1 MDYEGSSGYSGP
13 SFIHLNPGKM
23 MQTTTLDLGAQVTEN
38 GVTYTIWAPD
48 HRSAVAAV
56 QSPDGERRRIE
67 LSRNF
72 DGYFTGVDPTGR
84 AGDLYTYSLDGAP
97 GIPDV
102 ASRFQPQGV
111 TGPSQVVEANTFKW
125 KSAKWERPAWCGHVV
140 YELHVGTFTQEGT
153 WARAVERLAHLKEL
167 GVTVVEVMPVAQWS
181 GRWNWGYDGVFL
193 FAPSRSYGTPDDFRA
208 FVDACHVL
216 GIAVML
222 DIVYNHIGPVGDYLG
237 RSTRKFYN
245 HDDESPWGSGYNFDG
260 PDAAPVRNLVLQNIR
275 YWLNDFHLDGFRM
288 DATHA
293 IKDDSDSHILREIAH
308 IVHQAGGFIVA
319 EDDRNSAAVLDEA
332 ENGGWHFDAAWAD
345 DFHHTA
351 RVSQTREKEA
361 YFASYNGDA
370 SEIVDTLKNGWLF
383 CGQYHPFSGRPRG
396 TSCHHFPPE
405 QFIYCI
411 SNHDQVGNRAEGER
425 MHDLVTPEGYRALSL
440 FLCLVPYT
448 PMLFMGQEFAVR
460 SPFLYFTDH
469 PDDVGQAIL
478 KGRREE
484 FKLAEDAP
492 MPDPQEAST
501 FTRSKL
507 QWSDLDLEGNGKV
520 LDLYKAGLKLR
531 RELFDERNPGRDTW
545 EVRADGNSVLL
556 EYRLRGRHIQVY
568 YFLQPTDFVMPPKS
582 KCLLRTNDSQFHTG
596 EPTRSPETLVF
607 EL

>member
-1 MDYEGSSGYSGP
+1 MTEHSH
-13 SFIHLNPGKM
+13 HLSIG
-23 MQTTTLDLGAQVTEN
+23 DLGAIVIPK
-38 GVTYTIWAPD
+38 GVQYTLWAPE
-48 HRSAVAAV
+48 HATAAAAIRTE
-56 QSPDGERRRIE
+56 DGELRRIDLLKDAE
-67 LSRNF
+67 
-72 DGYFTGVDPTGR
+72 GYFHGLDPEGR
-84 AGDLYTYSLDGAP
+84 AGDLYTFSLDDAP

-102 ASRFQPQGV
+102 ASRFQVEGV
-111 TGPSQVVEANTFKW
+111 TGPSQVWDSAPFRW
-125 KSAKWERPAWCGHVV
+125 KSAKWERPAWCGHIV
-140 YELHVGTFTQEGT
+140 YELHVGTFTLEGT
-153 WARAVERLAHLKEL
+153 WLAAIERLPHLRDL
-167 GVTVVEVMPVAQWS
+167 GITVIEMMPLAEWS

-193 FAPSRSYGTPDDFRA
+193 FAPSHNYGTPDDLRA
-208 FVDACHVL
+208 FVDASHGF

-245 HDDESPWGSGYNFDG
+245 HDDESPWGRGYNFDG
-260 PDAAPVRNLVLQNIR
+260 PDSGPVRRMVLQNIR
-275 YWLNDFHLDGFRM
+275 YWLEDFRLDGFRM

-293 IKDDSDSHILREIAH
+293 IKDDSESHILRDVARL
-308 IVHQAGGFIVA
+308 VHQAGGFIVA
-319 EDDRNSAAVLDEA
+319 EDDRNSAAVLDAA
-332 ENGGWHFDAAWAD
+332 EQGGWHFDAAWAD

-361 YFASYNGDA
+361 YFASYEGNA
-370 SEIVDTLKNGWLF
+370 AEIVDTLKNGWLF
-383 CGQYHPFSGRPRG
+383 CGQYHPFSGEPRG
-396 TSCHHFPPE
+396 TNCNHFPPE
-405 QFIYCI
+405 QFVYCI

-440 FLCLVPYT
+440 LLCLVPYT
-448 PMLFMGQEFAVR
+448 PMLFMGQEFAAR

-478 KGRREE
+478 KGRRKE
-484 FKLAEDAP
+484 FSLEDDAP
-492 MPDPQEAST
+492 MPDPQEGST

-507 QWSDLDLEGNGKV
+507 QWSDLDLEGNRKV

-531 RELFDERNPGRDTW
+531 RDLFEGRNPGRDTW

-568 YFLQPTDFVMPPKS
+568 YFLEPTDFEMPPKA
-582 KCLLRTNDSQFHTG
+582 KCLLRTNDPRFHIG
-596 EPTRSPETLVF
+596 DPTRSPETLVF